1 MLYNSSKMKKTI
13 IQLLLLFTSFDCSGQ
28 SWEQVGDFNKPS
40 INRVFYDSITQLMFI
55 SSKSRFNGPD
65 TVDGFF
71 SFDGALLHESPAEP
85 ANPFPD

>member
-1 MLYNSSKMKKTI
+1 
-13 IQLLLLFTSFDCSGQ
+13 
-28 SWEQVGDFNKPS
+28 
-40 INRVFYDSITQLMFI
+40 MFI